1 MHAHEHWKNEPD
13 KAAYQTRLAHDLYDI
28 AIPMGGTFSAE
39 HGIGSLH
46 LHEMAK
52 YKNPIELGL
61 MWQLKSTFDPNG
73 IMNPGRVLP
82 MPR

>member
-1 MHAHEHWKNEPD
+1 
-13 KAAYQTRLAHDLYDI
+13 
-28 AIPMGGTFSAE
+28 MGGTFSAE

-52 YKNPIELGL
+52 YKDPVEIEV
-61 MWQLKSTFDPNG
+61 MWQLKKTLDPKG

-82 MPR
+82 STHA